1 MRAGGVEVHGGLCHL
16 AIGAAL
22 EEEVVCHLFVGCKV
36 GGEVPHQDTTIWSLL
51 DLHLCAS
58 KGRVHKTSYI
68 TLHCGTYL
76 PTKVIETTP
85 LLRDCSR
92 MPQFSYRHSMSL
104 YHSMLPTV
112 RKEKCN
118 SMSLYMS

>member
-1 MRAGGVEVHGGLCHL
+1 MREACIAGALCSSLHYDVRARRLSGEHDGEDGMRAGGVEVHGGLCHL

-58 KGRVHKTSYI
+58 KGT
-68 TLHCGTYL
+68 
-76 PTKVIETTP
+76 
-85 LLRDCSR
+85 
-92 MPQFSYRHSMSL
+92 
-104 YHSMLPTV
+104 
-112 RKEKCN
+112 
-118 SMSLYMS
+118 